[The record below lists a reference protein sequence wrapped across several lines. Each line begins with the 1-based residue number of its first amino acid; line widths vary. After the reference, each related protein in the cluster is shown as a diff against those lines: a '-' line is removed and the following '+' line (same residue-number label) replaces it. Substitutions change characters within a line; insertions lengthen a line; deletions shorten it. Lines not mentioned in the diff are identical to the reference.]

1 MNEFKVATFN
11 VKNLIGADQ
20 EYYKFESYTP
30 EEYAWKRD
38 WLARQLLKLDAD
50 IVCFQEIFDE
60 DALWAV
66 IEETNRLGEAL
77 NAVAL
82 PGEDKKYKKRAIFR
96 RLEFTPYTRN
106 QLRFAPNAN
115 DGEPGQR
122 RPGLA
127 ILSRFGFKGKP
138 GITQVLKS
146 PMVVRFPE
154 LGGGDAGSFS
164 LTRMSRPIQRAVIDV
179 DGHEI
184 IFYNIHFK
192 SKLGE
197 YLRAKGEPFAKEA
210 DLTDY
215 DPVGRAMG
223 ELRASTRRMTEAM
236 VLRDLILKDLDR
248 NKPVIAMGDFN
259 DSEHSVVS
267 AIVTGEKPF
276 KNYSWMRRH
285 NAKHR
290 DDRYSREENEQITK
304 AIERVKLTSAEAY
317 FVRKSAKDMIYSSA
331 FGGTYE
337 SIDQILL
344 SPHFDPEKSKRIA
357 EVDYLSVYNDH
368 LTDGSH
374 PEAPYNKLASDHG
387 QLVAH
392 ISFNDQKSQR
402 S

>member
-1 MNEFKVATFN
+1 MKELQVATFN

-20 EYYKFESYTP
+20 EYYRFESYTP
-30 EEYAWKRD
+30 EEFAWKRD
-38 WLARQLLKLDAD
+38 WLARQLLKVNAD

-60 DALWAV
+60 DALWDV
-66 IEETNRLGEAL
+66 IKETNRLGEAL
-77 NAVAL
+77 NAVVL
-82 PGEDKKYKKRAIFR
+82 PDETKKYKKRAIFR
-96 RLEFTPYTRN
+96 RLEFTPYTRD
-106 QLRFAPNAN
+106 QVRFAPNAN

-127 ILSRFGFKGKP
+127 ILSRFGFNGKTTV
-138 GITQVLKS
+138 TQVLKQ
-146 PMVVRFPE
+146 PLKIRFPE
-154 LGGGDAGSFS
+154 LGEGEAGQFT
-164 LTRMSRPIQRAVIDV
+164 LTRTSRPIQRAIVTVHDTDIA
-179 DGHEI
+179 I
-184 IFYNIHFK
+184 YNIHFK

-197 YLRAKGEPFAKEA
+197 YLKSPGEPFSPEA

-215 DPVGRAMG
+215 DPLGRAMG
-223 ELRASTRRMTEAM
+223 ELRASTRRMSEAV
-236 VLRDLILKDLDR
+236 VLRELILKDLSAGR
-248 NKPVIAMGDFN
+248 PVMAMGDFN

-267 AIVTGEKPF
+267 AIVSGETPF

-290 DDRYSREENEQITK
+290 DDRYSREENEKITRD
-304 AIERVKLTSAEAY
+304 IEAVKLTSAETY
-317 FVRKSAKDMIYSSA
+317 FVRKSAKDMIYTSA
-331 FGGTYE
+331 FGGVYE

-344 SPHFDPEKSKRIA
+344 SPHFDPDNSKRIA

-392 ISFNDQKSQR
+392 FNLLSPKN
-402 S
+402 

>member
-1 MNEFKVATFN
+1 MNDFKVATFN

-30 EEYAWKRD
+30 EEFAWKRD

-60 DALWAV
+60 DALWDV
-66 IEETNRLGEAL
+66 IEETNRLGRAL
-77 NAVAL
+77 NAVVL
-82 PGEDKKYKKRAIFR
+82 PGQDKKYKKRAIFR
-96 RLEFTPYTRN
+96 RLEFTPYTRD
-106 QLRFAPNAN
+106 QLQFAPNAN
-115 DGEPGQR
+115 DGAPGER

-127 ILSRFGFKGKP
+127 TLSRFGFKGQSSV
-138 GITQVLKS
+138 TQVLKK
-146 PMVVRFPE
+146 PMIIRFPE
-154 LGGGDAGSFS
+154 LGGGEAGEFRM
-164 LTRMSRPIQRAVIDV
+164 TRMSRPIQRAVIDIEGTEV
-179 DGHEI
+179 TI
-184 IFYNIHFK
+184 YNIHFK

-210 DLTDY
+210 DLTRY
-215 DPVGRAMG
+215 DAIGRAMG
-223 ELRASTRRMTEAM
+223 ELRASTRRMSEAL
-236 VLRDLILKDLDR
+236 VLRELILKDLKA
-248 NKPVIAMGDFN
+248 NKPVLAMGDFN

-267 AIVTGEKPF
+267 AIVSGEKPF

-290 DDRYSREENEQITK
+290 DDRYSREENEQITGN
-304 AIERVKLTSAEAY
+304 IEEVKLTSAEAY

-344 SPHFDPEKSKRIA
+344 SPHFDPDKKNRLG
-357 EVDYLSVYNDH
+357 EVDYLSVFNDH

-392 ISFNDQKSQR
+392 ISLFGKKQSRK
-402 S
+402 